1 MFGWHEGDFS
11 KGVVMNAAGILVVVA
26 AVAALGGLGWFFFGP
41 RKATAAV
48 LAGGV
53 QRLEVTVKGG
63 YRPEVIRVRQGVPVE
78 LTFDRQESGDCTS
91 RVVFPDF
98 RASTT
103 LPAYQRT
110 IVRLDPGETGEFGF
124 ACGMNMIHGALIV
137 EPAAGGATDDGVPS
151 GRQDQAAAVP
161 DVAAPPEADGVAAE
175 VPARDAEEAERA
187 AEIADLGRRV
197 LAGVILTLPVL
208 YAAMAHD
215 VFGAWVPGAL
225 LNRWV
230 QLALITPVMFYTG
243 WPVHRTGWLS
253 LAHRSADMN
262 SLITIGTTAAYGYS
276 LLVTAAP

>member
-1 MFGWHEGDFS
+1 MVLGIYPM
-11 KGVVMNAAGILVVVA
+11 GVYADGLAMMGRGVAMNGAGILVLVA
-26 AVAALGGLGWFFFGP
+26 AVAAVAGLGWFFFGP

-98 RASTT
+98 QASAT

-110 IVRLDPGETGEFGF
+110 TVRLDPGETGGFGF
-124 ACGMNMIHGALIV
+124 ACGMNMIHGTLIV
-137 EPAAGGATDDGVPS
+137 EPAVGGATDDGAPS

-161 DVAAPPEADGVAAE
+161 DVAAPPEADGVAAK

-187 AEIADLGRRV
+187 AEIAGLGRRV
-197 LAGVILTLPVL
+197 LAGVSLALPVL
-208 YAAMAHD
+208 YAAVAHD
-215 VFGAWVPGAL
+215 G
-225 LNRWV
+225 
-230 QLALITPVMFYTG
+230 
-243 WPVHRTGWLS
+243 
-253 LAHRSADMN
+253 
-262 SLITIGTTAAYGYS
+262 
-276 LLVTAAP
+276 